1 MKAIYHVQ
9 AEGLSLVL
17 LGPARG
23 SVDLRF
29 MNHVS
34 SFYPPSNCAS
44 IFLLQGK
51 IFTRDHGKNDGFLR
65 KETR

>member
-17 LGPARG
+17 LGAARG
-23 SVDLRF
+23 SVDLLVL
-29 MNHVS
+29 NHVS
-34 SFYPPSNCAS
+34 SFKPPSNCAC

-51 IFTRDHGKNDGFLR
+51 ISTRDHAKNDRSLL
-65 KETR
+65 KEAR